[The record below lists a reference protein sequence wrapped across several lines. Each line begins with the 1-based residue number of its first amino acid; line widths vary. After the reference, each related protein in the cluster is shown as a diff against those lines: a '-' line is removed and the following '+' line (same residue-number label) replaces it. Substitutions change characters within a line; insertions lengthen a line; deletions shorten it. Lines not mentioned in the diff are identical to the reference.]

1 MIEINPARLLNDL
14 NTLRSFGAVGNGV
27 VRTAFSEIDME
38 SRRWLVNQM
47 TASGL
52 DALIDGVGNVIG
64 HNPDCPKA
72 LLIGSHSDTQPTGGW
87 LDGALGV
94 IYGLEI
100 ARAYRDAGGMPALGI
115 DVASWMDEEGCYF
128 SSLGSRSFSGEF
140 TDAEILESR
149 TIQGGSLAELL
160 QQAGLRNIP
169 RSILDPQRC
178 LGYLEAHI
186 EQGPYLEQSG
196 YKIGIVTSIVGVRDF
211 VIHFHGSQNHAGTT
225 PMSLRQDAGMTAIH
239 AAYGL
244 DQMLSNLAREK
255 TVWTIGDMSFDP
267 GAASIVPGQARVILQ
282 VRDADEGFL
291 DATTQEILTFVDK
304 FDIASKV
311 ALELELCS
319 DGVHAVEM
327 SNEMQKH
334 CAEAAEKVAPGEWMS
349 MQSGAAHDAQI
360 LAPKIASGMIF
371 VPSIG
376 GVSHDFS
383 EDTSKEDI
391 ILGCRVMAAAV
402 ESLLQE
408 ATMKTEELI

>member
-1 MIEINPARLLNDL
+1 
-14 NTLRSFGAVGNGV
+14 
-27 VRTAFSEIDME
+27 
-38 SRRWLVNQM
+38 
-47 TASGL
+47 
-52 DALIDGVGNVIG
+52 
-64 HNPDCPKA
+64 
-72 LLIGSHSDTQPTGGW
+72 
-87 LDGALGV
+87 
-94 IYGLEI
+94 
-100 ARAYRDAGGMPALGI
+100 
-115 DVASWMDEEGCYF
+115 
-128 SSLGSRSFSGEF
+128 
-140 TDAEILESR
+140 
-149 TIQGGSLAELL
+149 
-160 QQAGLRNIP
+160 
-169 RSILDPQRC
+169 
-178 LGYLEAHI
+178 
-186 EQGPYLEQSG
+186 
-196 YKIGIVTSIVGVRDF
+196 
-211 VIHFHGSQNHAGTT
+211 
-225 PMSLRQDAGMTAIH
+225 MTAIH

-319 DGVHAVEM
+319 DGAHAVEM